1 MKKFKLMYKIFAGLM
16 ISCSAF
22 VCANATN
29 YSSEGF
35 SSEKK
40 DSKDSEVKIYLTDM
54 YGNPIDKDESEKKD
68 KDESNKNEINLKK
81 DKNESNKNEI
91 NLKKDKDESDKNEI
105 NLNKINFEKD
115 KKISED
121 GLKNRLKKLYPKI
134 NTMMN
139 RNGTKI
145 QKNYKDCKALQNL
158 HLDIETEENID
169 IVNDLADRKFR
180 SSSYDPYD
188 QIYNDTKHLGYM
200 NTTYSYYDDEI
211 KKIKNLFSKADSYS
225 ENDKDLINCSDQINN
240 LFLVTKQKA
249 LNRNLP
255 LINKIYSIFLEY
267 VNVLDTLRMNINKLT
282 KNSKNLNKSDE
293 DKYLNKAYDQKK
305 LMNDIFE
312 KTILDF
318 EKTFNSISKI
328 MYGREYNLIKY
339 FHDKDYKKIPF
350 KEYKEY
356 INYKDFKNFLN
367 NEKDEDTKKLF
378 EKLYN
383 LIIEEIENL
392 KTELKLYIFS
402 QTDKKVPYKKILKII
417 SSILNIKDNKTMTC
431 DEYEEKYGSIKDKD
445 KLEKNTVFF
454 NLGSFN
460 FDSDEKNENKNS
472 NDSGSRSDSD
482 YEDKYDKRYSGFDEY
497 ADEIINIDEI
507 KDENMKNQLKNMF
520 SSVIKVDKRV
530 NPKNDENQNNQDD
543 QYDNIDRLIDA
554 MNDNMDNNNEEYD
567 VLFTDD
573 SDNDS
578 DDEYNDSDDENL
590 EKDDY
595 KNQKKALKSLFDNS
609 NKDK

>member
-40 DSKDSEVKIYLTDM
+40 DSKDSEVKIYFTDM
-54 YGNPIDKDESEKKD
+54 YGNPIDKDESEKKE
-68 KDESNKNEINLKK
+68 KDESNKNEINLKE
-81 DKNESNKNEI
+81 DKN
-91 NLKKDKDESDKNEI
+91 ESDKNEI
-105 NLNKINFEKD
+105 NLNKINLEKD

-121 GLKNRLKKLYPKI
+121 GLKNKLKKLYPKI

-145 QKNYKDCKALQNL
+145 QKNYKDCDSLQNL
-158 HLDIETEENID
+158 HVDIETEENID
-169 IVNDLADRKFR
+169 IVNDLANRKFR
-180 SSSYDPYD
+180 SSSYNPYD

-200 NTTYSYYDDEI
+200 DTTYSYYDDEI

-225 ENDKDLINCSDQINN
+225 ENNKDLINCSDQINN

-293 DKYLNKAYDQKK
+293 DKYLNKADDQKK

-402 QTDKKVPYKKILKII
+402 QIDKKVPYKKILEII
-417 SSILNIKDNKTMTC
+417 SSILNIKNNKTMSY
-431 DEYEEKYGSIKDKD
+431 DEYEEKYGIKDKD
-445 KLEKNTVFF
+445 KLEKKTVFF

-472 NDSGSRSDSD
+472 NDSNSRNDSD
-482 YEDKYDKRYSGFDEY
+482 DEDKYDKRCSGFDEY
-497 ADEIINIDEI
+497 ADEIIKIDEI
-507 KDENMKNQLKNMF
+507 KDENMKNKLKNMF
-520 SSVIKVDKRV
+520 SSMIKVDKRV

-543 QYDNIDRLIDA
+543 QYNNINRLINA
-554 MNDNMDNNNEEYD
+554 MNDNMDNDNEEYD

-578 DDEYNDSDDENL
+578 DDENNDSDDENL